1 MQENAPY
8 DVGRGEPSAVVD
20 DGPRELAE
28 VQPAQRRGFS
38 IARREGPWR
47 DALLRRMLALADLL
61 AGIAAS
67 SSVAVATRGR
77 LDAILWA
84 GVLAPTWVVVAK
96 LLGLYD
102 RDQRSLRHLTVDE
115 LPSLFTWA
123 LTSTAAV
130 ALLLAVTPAG
140 GLNAGEALRVG
151 IVGAGASLVL
161 RWVARAVWR
170 RLTPPESAVLI
181 GNPAA
186 RNALRRKLELFPD
199 IHLSIASTR
208 AELTMDDLADPL
220 AAFGNVDR
228 IVLASP
234 PLDEELIAELVAFC
248 RRRQMKLTVIPSMR
262 GFFGTGVELRHVAD
276 LPVLEYNTW
285 DVSRSTQLL
294 KRLIDVV
301 VASVALVALSP
312 LLGLIALGV
321 LIETGRP
328 VLFVQV
334 RAGQGARPFK
344 MLKFRTMVRGAQ
356 TMLEEL
362 LPLGA
367 LDEPV
372 FKLRSDPR
380 VTRFGSLLRR
390 TSLDELPQLAN
401 VLVGTMSLVGPRPE
415 QFDLV
420 ERYAAHHSVR
430 LAVKPG
436 MTGPMQ
442 VYGRGELTFEER
454 LAVEHE
460 YVENLSVAR
469 DLHILA
475 MTVASLLH
483 RRGAY

>member
-8 DVGRGEPSAVVD
+8 EVARREVSPAVGARP
-20 DGPRELAE
+20 ELAATRP
-28 VQPAQRRGFS
+28 VQRRGFS

-47 DALLRRMLALADLL
+47 DALLRRMLALADLV

-67 SSVAVATRGR
+67 SSVAIAARGR
-77 LDAILWA
+77 VDAILWA
-84 GVLAPTWVVVAK
+84 GLLAPTWVLAAK

-130 ALLLAVTPAG
+130 SLLLAVTPAG
-140 GLNAGEALRVG
+140 GLHASDVLRVG
-151 IVGAGASLVL
+151 IVGVAASLVL
-161 RWVARAVWR
+161 RMVARGLWR
-170 RLTPPESAVLI
+170 RLTPPESALVV
-181 GNPAA
+181 GKPAA
-186 RNALRRKLELFPD
+186 RTALRRKLELFPD
-199 IHLSIASTR
+199 IHVSIASTWD
-208 AELTMDDLADPL
+208 EVTLDDLADPPAGL
-220 AAFGNVDR
+220 ADVDR

-248 RRRQMKLTVIPSMR
+248 RRRQMKLSVIPSIR

-276 LPVLEYNTW
+276 LPLLEFNTW
-285 DVSRSTQLL
+285 DVSRSTQFL

-301 VASVALVALSP
+301 VSFAALVALSP
-312 LLGLIALGV
+312 LLVLIALLV
-321 LIETGRP
+321 LVESGRP

-344 MLKFRTMVRGAQ
+344 MLKFRTMVRGAEA
-356 TMLEEL
+356 MLEDL

-367 LDEPV
+367 LSEPV
-372 FKLRSDPR
+372 FKLRRDPR
-380 VTRFGSLLRR
+380 VTRLGSLLRR

-401 VLVGTMSLVGPRPE
+401 VLVGSMSLVGPRPE

-420 ERYAAHHSVR
+420 ERYAADHLVR

-436 MTGPMQ
+436 LTGPMQ
-442 VYGRGELTFEER
+442 VYGRGELTLEER
-454 LAVEHE
+454 LAVERE

-475 MTVASLLH
+475 LTVASLLH
-483 RRGAY
+483 GRGAY